1 MQQHA
6 LDQCHRRVRLQRLG
20 CVNERDPL
28 TSEALDAQRPL
39 ALLVNEQTGELTGF
53 DLFSLYN
60 IHIRKGRHRFKT
72 LDGGRFA
79 LQPVEAQL
87 IARDFADYYGH
98 S

>member
-1 MQQHA
+1 M
-6 LDQCHRRVRLQRLG
+6 RVQRLG

-28 TSEALDAQRPL
+28 TDEALDARRPL
-39 ALLVNEQTGELTGF
+39 TLLVNERTGELTGF

-60 IHIRKGRHRFKT
+60 IHIRKGRQRFKT
-72 LDGGRFA
+72 LDGGRFE
-79 LQPVEAQL
+79 LQPVEAHM